1 MTKLGVQGWKRSL
14 LTAVL
19 AFLVP
24 GLGHLFNGLY
34 ARGFLLM
41 AGLLLDYVAIFRLAD
56 EDGGRHLLLIVYLCL
71 LLPVFYFISVYDS
84 LQRKENEKKEPEALR
99 PVHGLL
105 LATTGV
111 VMMALLK
118 PPSLLQPWLNELA
131 EFAVGP
137 LLLLLACFLALRAKR
152 REGDGIVYKL
162 GRVTAAVLIL
172 TVGFLLLWDL
182 LRDRNDIALL
192 KDWWPLLFV
201 LLGIEMALCSFA
213 FRQRFNRRR
222 LDAKGISAAL
232 VVAVTAFSVTQ
243 YADFPVR
250 WLDQFNV
257 DLSGV
262 MSYSDEQGFQYERNV
277 IKVPLDPDV
286 SSISVQNPNGDVKVR
301 TSFKATEIEIYSTIW
316 VDTEQ
321 QEEADTIA
329 SRSSVSIT
337 PGKEVVVEGKGQAYG
352 TSGNRLPRINLEI
365 VLPVIKAAED
375 SESDLFPGSGK
386 EPELAPGDVM
396 REGELPEQELEQEQS
411 AGSQSEASEGMDGD
425 SAVIGDPTAIGG
437 PDSAGDVPS
446 TDTGSQIAS
455 VADPETA
462 ESAESAEVPGTSNE
476 TPTVGEE
483 GEALP
488 DPLEGS
494 VEGDEPLPTEA
505 ARMVPKVSLAID
517 ISNGG
522 ADIAGLEMLGGTRIS
537 TGSGMVS
544 VADMTGP
551 VSVKV
556 SDGGIQASG
565 IDGETMLEIKNGVIE
580 GQDIKGGALY
590 AATTNGNVLLST
602 IRSDLV
608 AETKNGAIEIRNAEA
623 GIKADTLN
631 GSITIDSGFVG
642 GNWDLD
648 SSVGEISLTLPGT
661 GDYSLYGSVTFG
673 KISTELPFEQIRK
686 TVRGTIG
693 DGTFR
698 IHINAT
704 NSISIRERQ

>member
-1 MTKLGVQGWKRSL
+1 MTKLGIQGWKRSL

-19 AFLVP
+19 AFLMP

-84 LQRKENEKKEPEALR
+84 LQRKEYEAKEPKALR
-99 PVHGLL
+99 PIQGLL
-105 LATTGV
+105 LALTGV

-118 PPSLLQPWLNELA
+118 PPPLLQPWLNELA
-131 EFAVGP
+131 EYAVGP
-137 LLLLLACFLALRAKR
+137 LLLLLSCFLALRTR
-152 REGDGIVYKL
+152 SREGDGIVYKL
-162 GRVTAAVLIL
+162 GRVTAALLIL

-182 LRDRNDIALL
+182 LRGRNDIALL

-213 FRQRFNRRR
+213 FRQKFNRRR
-222 LDAKGISAAL
+222 LDAKGISTAL

-257 DLSGV
+257 DLSGA

-277 IKVPLDPDV
+277 IKVPLDPGV
-286 SSISVQNPNGDVKVR
+286 SSISIQNPNGDVKVR
-301 TSFKATEIEIYSTIW
+301 NSSAASEIEIYSTIW
-316 VDTEQ
+316 VDVEQ
-321 QEEADTIA
+321 QGEADAIA
-329 SRSSVSIT
+329 AGSIVGIT
-337 PGKEVVVEGKGQAYG
+337 PGKEVVVEGRGKAYG
-352 TSGNRLPRINLEI
+352 PSGSRLPRINLEI
-365 VLPVIKAAED
+365 VLPVIKAVGNPD
-375 SESDLFPGSGK
+375 SNFNRGSGR
-386 EPELAPGDVM
+386 EPELGPGDV
-396 REGELPEQELEQEQS
+396 RSEELPEQEQELETEQS
-411 AGSQSEASEGMDGD
+411 AASL
-425 SAVIGDPTAIGG
+425 
-437 PDSAGDVPS
+437 
-446 TDTGSQIAS
+446 
-455 VADPETA
+455 PETA
-462 ESAESAEVPGTSNE
+462 ELTNLDSTAIGESDGADTMNE
-476 TPTVGEE
+476 TPTMDETLAMGQTSAVDQTETPSADGNEE
-483 GEALP
+483 ELP
-488 DPLEGS
+488 EQSNEDGAP
-494 VEGDEPLPTEA
+494 EGDEPLPPES
-505 ARMVPKVSLAID
+505 ARMLPKVSLSIE

-522 ADIAGLEMLGGTRIS
+522 VDIAGLEFLGGTRIAA
-537 TGSGMVS
+537 GSGMVS
-544 VADMTGP
+544 IADITGP
-551 VSVKV
+551 VSAKV
-556 SDGGIQASG
+556 TDGGIKAAG
-565 IDGETMLEIKNGVIE
+565 INGESIFEVKNGAIE
-580 GQDIKGGALY
+580 GYNIKGGAMY

-602 IRSDLV
+602 IGSDLV
-608 AETKNGAIEIRNAEA
+608 AETKNGAIEIQDAEA

-631 GSITIDSGFVG
+631 GSITIGSGTVG

-648 SSVGEISLTLPGT
+648 SSVGEINLTLPDT

-686 TVRGTIG
+686 TIRGTIG

-704 NSISIRERQ
+704 NSISIRSRQ

>member
-1 MTKLGVQGWKRSL
+1 MTKLVAQDWKRSL

-84 LQRKENEKKEPEALR
+84 LQRKDHEEKEPKALR
-99 PVHGLL
+99 PIHGLL
-105 LATTGV
+105 LALTGA
-111 VMMALLK
+111 VMMVLLK

-137 LLLLLACFLALRAKR
+137 LLLLLSCFLALRAKS

-182 LRDRNDIALL
+182 LRGRNDIALL

-201 LLGIEMALCSFA
+201 LLGIEMAVCSFA

-257 DLSGV
+257 DLSSV

-301 TSFKATEIEIYSTIW
+301 TSPNASEIEIYSTIW
-316 VDTEQ
+316 VDVEQ
-321 QEEADTIA
+321 QGEADAIA
-329 SRSSVSIT
+329 AGSSVGIT
-337 PGKEVVVEGKGQAYG
+337 PGKEVVVEGRGQAYG
-352 TSGNRLPRINLEI
+352 SSGNRLPRINLEI
-365 VLPVIKAAED
+365 VLPVIAAVENPD
-375 SESDLFPGSGK
+375 SDFLQGSGR
-386 EPELAPGDVM
+386 EPELAPGDT
-396 REGELPEQELEQEQS
+396 RSEEELPEQDQEREEDQEQAQEQERVQEQEQEQEQTAS
-411 AGSQSEASEGMDGD
+411 SQSEVSEIADGSSEMDGD
-425 SAVIGDPTAIGG
+425 SDGGDHASSVGMETQMASAEENETTG
-437 PDSAGDVPS
+437 SAGEPATED
-446 TDTGSQIAS
+446 
-455 VADPETA
+455 
-462 ESAESAEVPGTSNE
+462 E
-476 TPTVGEE
+476 TPATDDE
-483 GEALP
+483 GEALQNQP
-488 DPLEGS
+488 II
-494 VEGDEPLPTEA
+494 
-505 ARMVPKVSLAID
+505 PKVSLAIE

-522 ADIAGLEMLGGTRIS
+522 ADIAGLELLGGARIA
-537 TGSGMVS
+537 TGSGMVTI
-544 VADMTGP
+544 ADMTGP

-556 SDGGIQASG
+556 SDGGIKAAG
-565 IDGETMLEIKNGVIE
+565 IDGESIFEVKNGAIE
-580 GQDIKGGALY
+580 ASHIKGGALY

-602 IRSDLV
+602 IESDLV
-608 AETKNGAIEIRNAEA
+608 AETKNGAIEIQNAEA

-648 SSVGEISLTLPGT
+648 SSVGEISLTLPDT

-673 KISTELPFEQIRK
+673 KISTELPFEQVRK
-686 TVRGTIG
+686 TIRGTIG

-704 NSISIRERQ
+704 NSISIRSRQ